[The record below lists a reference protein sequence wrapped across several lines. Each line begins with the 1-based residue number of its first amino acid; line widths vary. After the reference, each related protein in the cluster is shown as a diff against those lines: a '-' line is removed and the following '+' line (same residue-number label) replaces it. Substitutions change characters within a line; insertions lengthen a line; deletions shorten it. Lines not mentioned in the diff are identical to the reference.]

1 MTCSVRTQSDGV
13 RALQYGSSDQQTVE
27 FLIPANAGR
36 PRGTAVLI
44 HGGYWR
50 ARFDATLMT
59 PLAKDLTARGWAV
72 ANIEYRRVGNGGGWP
87 ATLDDVQAAL
97 RTVRSA
103 TPPDWTGLPV
113 VGIGHSVG
121 GQLALLAAEELDA
134 VVALAPITDVAR
146 ADREG
151 LGEDAAREF
160 MGSASTD
167 ALREYAQASPIR
179 QLPIGCPVLVIH
191 GDTDARVPVEH
202 SHDFTAAAEAAGDN
216 IDFRVFPGLG
226 HLEAI
231 DPEAA
236 HWPGAVAWMHGLM
249 PKTASNSQTFGRIRG
264 R

>member
-1 MTCSVRTQSDGV
+1 MRAQSEGV
-13 RALQYGSSDQQTVE
+13 AVLQYGSSDQQTVE
-27 FLIPANAGR
+27 FLIPPNTGR

-50 ARFDATLMT
+50 ARFDATLMH

-97 RTVRSA
+97 QAVRSA
-103 TPPDWTGLPV
+103 TPRDRAGLPV

-121 GQLALLAAEELDA
+121 GQLALLAAEDLDA
-134 VVALAPITDVAR
+134 VVALAPVTDVAR

-151 LGEDAAREF
+151 LGEGAARQF

-167 ALREYAQASPIR
+167 AARAFARASPIR
-179 QLPIGCPVLVIH
+179 RVPVGCPLLVVH
-191 GDTDARVPVEH
+191 GDIDDRVPVEH
-202 SHDFTAAAEAAGDN
+202 SQDFTAAAKAAGDN
-216 IDFRVFPGLG
+216 VEFRVVPGLG

-231 DPEAA
+231 DPKAA
-236 HWPGAVAWMHGLM
+236 HWAGVAEWMDGLM
-249 PKTASNSQTFGRIRG
+249 PLAG
-264 R
+264 